1 MKPVEIEFLMKDNLT
16 AGLDK
21 SKDAVGQLVEKARQA
36 VSSINTGIQEQ
47 RKVIAGIQGDLAKME
62 RQLAGMK
69 PGPGHREL
77 VDEINAAKKVLAE
90 ELGVLHDL
98 EAQHKTAAQGVKR
111 LEKEYRSINFTQEQA
126 AERAKTLS
134 QRLNEQKD
142 VVKLVEK
149 DVKALEKAYE
159 KAAPGKAKEQA
170 GAELN
175 AAKKALQ
182 EEKGMLA
189 TLTEEQERNKNSNK
203 RLSMQLRELQD
214 AMARARLSG
223 QDNTEEYRRMAA
235 EAANLSDTIGDL
247 RAQTNVLAHDDANL
261 QGMIS
266 GMNGLSGAFT
276 TATGVMSLFADENE
290 NLMKV
295 QAKVQSV
302 MAVSM
307 GLQQVFNTL
316 NRDSAFRIV
325 FVAKAKT
332 LLTAAN
338 ARLATS
344 LGISTAAAQAL
355 MATLT
360 LGASVVITGLIL
372 AWDRYSTAQE
382 RAKAETKA
390 AAEQAAQSHNR
401 WTESVSN
408 TVAGQL
414 TSYKKLQKGWQDLG
428 DDLNGKKQF
437 IEANRDAFSD
447 LGFEVNNVAD
457 AENMLVKQT
466 DAVVAS
472 IMARAKASAY
482 YAEIEAATQD
492 YIRETLNNRN
502 SVQGGGY
509 YEKAKVG
516 DQVQSIKG
524 LSKDDYKID
533 YNKWTDLEGNV
544 TYEKIYKLTES
555 GVRKENQRR
564 NAGAMAKL
572 DENNRK
578 AKEKLDKRTQ
588 SLQIGL
594 EAAVEEERQSLKGSG
609 LKKYTGKKSEKK
621 TASKTESNA
630 DDELLKLQERNIQAG
645 IDLLKEGSE
654 KKRKQLQAEYD
665 KDMAEADALEKKW
678 RKAQKGGLQKEQ
690 EEALTAARDL
700 AKKKKEQGNE
710 LIDKEEAEAEQKK
723 LDEARKAWQEYYI
736 EYGSYE
742 EKRIALHQQYAKKM
756 AAAGNE
762 GERSILQKQLEAGL
776 QELNFEEFKATI
788 DFSEVFG
795 DIDSQSTQAL
805 RVLRS
810 KLREYIQKAGADLKP
825 EDLKTLQDAFENI
838 DLKIIERSPFETFKQ
853 SLEECKDAQKQVAQ
867 AQEELNAVMNGGQ
880 VYVEAYDET
889 TGQLVRKLL
898 TQEQAERNLA
908 QAQNEKQKKLNQATK
923 SLHAGVDK
931 VREYSAIASDVLG
944 LLADFGVEVPQEI
957 GGMVEGI
964 GQALDGLASIDLTKP
979 MSIVTGT
986 IKTLGGLGKT
996 LVNAF
1001 SLGGVDFGGKKSIQR
1016 YEEAK
1021 AKYES
1026 YMQVLDRVIDKQKK
1040 LVETMKASDFL
1051 NADNSYE
1058 YAKNLVQK
1066 SDSAA
1071 RNLGRQYLNSGASY
1085 GFLGIAS
1092 NASFGTRQR
1101 EDLSGEAWNEYNA
1114 LKNQQARLTELGLTA
1129 GMLSNAAGGRMTGLF
1144 DLSSKQLEW
1153 IMQQAPTFWAQLH
1166 DDTRKYLEQ
1175 IIACGEQWE
1184 EVQDARNKTLTK
1196 MSFDEFYSSWLTAV
1210 KDMKSDVKDIATSI
1224 EDNFQNAILTSL
1236 LEEKYRGKIKK
1247 LYERWADLTQDHG
1260 GIDEQDLYMLRRE
1273 RDLIAQELVRER
1285 NSLANTFGWEEST
1298 ATTQSGKTGGFMAMT
1313 QDQATKLEGLFVS
1326 GQMHWS
1332 SIDEHVEDVAD
1343 RMSAVSDIL
1352 GRIESHTGDSKE
1364 RLKAIETILEKMG
1377 RDGIKIK

>member
-21 SKDAVGQLVEKARQA
+21 SKEAVGQLVEKARQA
-36 VSSINTGIQEQ
+36 SAAINANIREQ
-47 RKVIAGIQGDLAKME
+47 RKVITGIQGDLARME

-69 PGPGHREL
+69 PGTGHREL

-90 ELGVLHDL
+90 ETGVLNEL
-98 EAQHKTAAQGVKR
+98 EKQHKAAAQGVKQ
-111 LEKEYRSINFTQEQA
+111 LEKEYRSITFTQEQA
-126 AERAKTLS
+126 ALRSKSLS
-134 QRLNEQKD
+134 EKLSEQKD
-142 VVKLVEK
+142 IIKLVEK
-149 DVKALEKAYE
+149 DIKALEKAYE

-189 TLTEEQERNKNSNK
+189 ALTEEQERNKASNR
-203 RLSMQLRELQD
+203 RLTMQLRELQD
-214 AMARARLSG
+214 AMARMRLNG
-223 QDNTEEYRRMAA
+223 QDNTEEYRKMAA
-235 EAANLSDTIGDL
+235 EAANLSNTIGDL
-247 RAQTNVLAHDDANL
+247 RAQTNILAHDDANL

-276 TATGVMSLFADENE
+276 TATGVMSLFASENE
-290 NLMKV
+290 NLLKV

-325 FVAKAKT
+325 FVTKAKN

-344 LGISTAAAQAL
+344 LGISTVAAQAL

-360 LGASVVITGLIL
+360 LGASVVITGLII

-382 RAKAETKA
+382 KAKAEAKA

-401 WTESVSN
+401 WTESVSS

-428 DDLNGKKQF
+428 DDLKGKKQF
-437 IEANRDAFSD
+437 IEANRDAFND
-447 LGFEVNNVAD
+447 LGFEVNGVAD

-516 DQVQSIKG
+516 DQVQSIQG

-533 YNKWTDLEGNV
+533 YNKWTDIEGNV
-544 TYEKIYKLTES
+544 TYEKSYKLTAS

-564 NAGAMAKL
+564 NAGALSKL
-572 DENNRK
+572 EENNRK
-578 AKEKLDKRTQ
+578 AKEKLDQRIR
-588 SLQIGL
+588 SLQVGL
-594 EAAVEEERQSLKGSG
+594 EGAVNEERQTLKGSG
-609 LKKYTGKKSEKK
+609 LKRYTGKTDKK
-621 TASKTESNA
+621 EGSKAEAGT
-630 DDELLKLQERNIQAG
+630 DDELLKLQERNIQAS

-665 KDMAEADALEKKW
+665 KDMAEADALERKW
-678 RKAQKGGLQKEQ
+678 RKAQKGSLQKEQ
-690 EEALTAARDL
+690 EEALSAARDL
-700 AKKKKEQGNE
+700 ARKKKEQGNE
-710 LIDKEEAEAEQKK
+710 MIDQEAAEDERRK

-736 EYGSYE
+736 EYGSFE
-742 EKRIALHQQYAKKM
+742 EKRIALRQQYADKV
-756 AAAGNE
+756 AAAGND
-762 GERSILQKQLEAGL
+762 GEKARLKKQLEGTL
-776 QELNFEEFKATI
+776 QELDFEEFKGTI
-788 DFSEVFG
+788 DFSDVFG
-795 DIDSQSTQAL
+795 DIDGQSTRAL
-805 RVLRS
+805 QILRA
-810 KLREYIQKAGADLKP
+810 KLRDYIQNAAKDLKP
-825 EDLKTLQDAFENI
+825 EDLKTLQDAFEKI
-838 DLKIIERSPFETFKQ
+838 DLKIIERSPFEAFKQ
-853 SLEECKDAQKQVAQ
+853 SLEECKAAQEQVVL
-867 AQEELNAVMNGGQ
+867 AQEELNTVMNGGQ

-908 QAQNEKQKKLNQATK
+908 QAQNDRQTKLKQATK

-931 VREYSAIASDVLG
+931 VREYSAAASDVLG
-944 LLADFGVEVPQEI
+944 LLSDFGVEVPHEV

-964 GQALDGLASIDLTKP
+964 GQTLDGLASIDLTKP

-986 IKTLGGLGKT
+986 IKTLGGVGKT
-996 LVNAF
+996 LANAF

-1016 YEEAK
+1016 YEDAK

-1026 YMQVLDRVIDKQKK
+1026 YMQVLDRVMSKQKK

-1058 YAKNLVQK
+1058 YAKSLVNK
-1066 SDSAA
+1066 SEAAA
-1071 RNLGRQYLNSGASY
+1071 RNLGRQYLESGASK
-1085 GFLGIAS
+1085 GVLGVGS
-1092 NASFGTRQR
+1092 KSSRGVDQR
-1101 EDLSGEAWNEYNA
+1101 KGLSGEAWNEYNA
-1114 LKNQQARLTELGLTA
+1114 LQDQRLKLAELGLTA
-1129 GMLSNAAGGRMTGLF
+1129 GALSNAAGGRMTGLF
-1144 DLSSKQLEW
+1144 DLTGKQLEW

-1210 KDMKSDVKDIATSI
+1210 KDMKSDVKDVAATI

-1236 LEEKYRGKIKK
+1236 LEEKYRGKIKA

-1260 GIDEQDLYMLRRE
+1260 GLDDQDLYLLRRE
-1273 RDLIAQELVRER
+1273 RDRIAQELINER
-1285 NSLANTFGWEEST
+1285 NGLAKTFGWEDNT
-1298 ATTQSGKTGGFMAMT
+1298 GKAQDAKSGGFTAMT

-1332 SIDEHVEDVAD
+1332 SIDKHVENVAD
-1343 RMSAVSDIL
+1343 RMSTLSDIL
-1352 GRIESHTGDSKE
+1352 GRIEAHTGTSKE
-1364 RLKAIETILEKMG
+1364 RLKAIEVILEKIG
-1377 RDGIKIK
+1377 RDGIKVK